1 MRHIILAL
9 TLLAMTA
16 RCATVQQ
23 GPLQRIHVD
32 SEPAGAAVKKEAGCG
47 GPRMEPTRTPVTV
60 WVSRRATTCR
70 LSVWRQG
77 YDREIVPLTRK
88 LSDAVDGN
96 FDPLN
101 SAETLN
107 EGLFLGLFSAA
118 GLGIDALSGAM
129 WEQVPSKL
137 FVTLSRTP
145 ESEILDDSSEAEP
158 EPAHRD
164 ESSPEPNQPR
174 SGGRP

>member
-1 MRHIILAL
+1 MRHLILAL
-9 TLLAMTA
+9 TLLVMTA

-70 LSVWRQG
+70 LSVWRPG
-77 YDREIVPLTRK
+77 YNREFVTLTRK
-88 LSDAVDGN
+88 VSDAVDGN
-96 FDPLN
+96 LEPLN
-101 SAETLN
+101 LAETLD

-129 WEQVPSKL
+129 WEQVPSRL
-137 FVTLSRTP
+137 FVTLTRTAE
-145 ESEILDDSSEAEP
+145 ESEPDDEP
-158 EPAHRD
+158 EPAQRD
-164 ESSPEPNQPR
+164 ESSPDPNLP
-174 SGGRP
+174 